1 MAAKRPQGER
11 RRNAAMTTAEAVT
24 GALLAH
30 GIDTVYGLPGTHNDA
45 LFDAFYG
52 ARDRLRFI
60 HTRHEQGGAYM
71 ALGAALVTGKPQ
83 IFTVVPGPGLLN
95 AGAAILTAQ
104 AMNAPV
110 IGLVGQIP
118 QREIDRGH
126 GYLHEI
132 RDQLGLAAH
141 LAKYVARIRSAE
153 EGPRLVAQAFAAA
166 QAGRPG
172 PVILECGMDI
182 WGAAGVAAP
191 VAPLAIPAAPVDE
204 EAVARAAEILGKA
217 RRPIVVVGGGAQGA
231 SAEVTALAELLEAPV
246 IAYRRGQGVVPARHR
261 LSVNLP
267 IGHRLWKEAD
277 AVLAIGTRLLIQ
289 QSQWGVDAS
298 LPIVRL
304 DIDPEEPERL
314 NRPAVALVG
323 DAADYGR
330 ALVAALPAH
339 NIRRDKRDAELKPHR
354 AWLAERLQRLE
365 PQASF
370 LRALRNALPEDG
382 VFVDEVTQLG
392 FASRLAFP
400 VYRPRTYF
408 SPGYQDALG
417 WGYGTALGVKA
428 ARPDLPVLAIAGDG
442 GFLYQATELA
452 TAIHHN
458 IAVVVVVFDNGAYG
472 NVRLIQQE
480 RYGGRLIADALTNPD
495 FVKFAESFGAAA
507 FRATTAAELER
518 AVGDALALG
527 RPALVHV
534 PCGEMPSPWDMIMMP
549 KVRGD

>member
-1 MAAKRPQGER
+1 MRYKGAAMTNRDTT
-11 RRNAAMTTAEAVT
+11 MTTAEAVT
-24 GALLAH
+24 AALIAH
-30 GIDTVYGLPGTHNDA
+30 GIDRVYGLPGTHNDD
-45 LFDAFYG
+45 LFDAFYR

-60 HTRHEQGGAYM
+60 HARHEQAGAFM
-71 ALGAALVTGKPQ
+71 ALGAALVTGTPQ
-83 IFTVVPGPGLLN
+83 VFSVVPGPGLLN

-104 AMNAPV
+104 AMNAPIV
-110 IGLVGQIP
+110 GLVGQIP

-132 RDQLGLAAH
+132 RDQLGLARH
-141 LAKYVARIRSAE
+141 IAKSAARIASPAE
-153 EGPRLVAQAFAAA
+153 APRLVAEAFAEARR
-166 QAGRPG
+166 GRPG

-182 WGAAGVAAP
+182 WGQKGAVIPLDRPLTVATPPIDA
-191 VAPLAIPAAPVDE
+191 D
-204 EAVARAAEILGKA
+204 AVAKAAAILGQAK
-217 RRPIVVVGGGAQGA
+217 RPIVVVGGGAQGA

-246 IAYRRGQGVVPARHR
+246 IAYRRGQGVVSARHR

-267 IGHRLWKEAD
+267 IGHRLWRDAD

-289 QSQWGVDAS
+289 QTQWGTDDK
-298 LPIVRL
+298 LPIVRI
-304 DIDPEEPERL
+304 DIDPEEPARL

-323 DAADYGR
+323 DAADYAE
-330 ALVAALPAH
+330 ALLQALPAH
-339 NIRRDKRDAELKPHR
+339 NITRAPADLGAHR
-354 AWLAERLQRLE
+354 AWLAERLSRLE
-365 PQASF
+365 PQASY
-370 LRALRNALPEDG
+370 LRALRNALPENG
-382 VFVDEVTQLG
+382 IFVDEVTQLG

-400 VYRPRTYF
+400 VLAPRTYF

-452 TAIHHN
+452 TAMHHN
-458 IAVVVVVFDNGAYG
+458 IAVVVVVFDNSAFG
-472 NVRLIQQE
+472 NVRLIQKE
-480 RYGGRLIADALTNPD
+480 RFGGRLIADSLTNPD

-507 FRATTAAELER
+507 YRATDAAQLER
-518 AVGDALALG
+518 AVKDAFASG

-549 KVRGD
+549 KVR